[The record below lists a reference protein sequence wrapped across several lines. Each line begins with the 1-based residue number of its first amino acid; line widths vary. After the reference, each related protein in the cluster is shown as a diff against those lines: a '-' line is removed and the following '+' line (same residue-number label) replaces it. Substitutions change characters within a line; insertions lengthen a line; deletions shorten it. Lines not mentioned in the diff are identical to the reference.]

1 MSRST
6 IGGRGGG
13 DGGGGG
19 GGGGGGNDDDDDDD
33 DDELTQENSTHEE
46 VCFTVCYNK
55 SSDWA
60 SVLVLVSSVCAYRR
74 FFLTVTGE

>member
-1 MSRST
+1 MSHST
-6 IGGRGGG
+6 IGGG
-13 DGGGGG
+13 
-19 GGGGGGNDDDDDDD
+19 DDD

-60 SVLVLVSSVCAYRR
+60 SILVLVSSVCAYTDRR
-74 FFLTVTGE
+74 FLQ